1 MINNEIENFKYR
13 KKEKTN
19 HDTEIIKIY
28 YEGQYHANYKLDENI
43 LKQIIKNNIRPCK
56 QICEIK
62 LMIYYKNKKT
72 SNLVMKNNITSR
84 QDVLGQTN
92 VVYEF
97 KCPMPHDQVASYIG
111 ITQNTLSRRL
121 TLHLQN
127 GSIKQHF
134 IHHHNKIVIRKN
146 LVENT
151 KIIERTNNRRKLLIK
166 EALLIQQK
174 EATINKQFD
183 CFPNILKL
191 YTKLENFPPRLD
203 PNDNVKNLDRD
214 LLNNNEEFND
224 GVLFTST
231 PIPNTTI
238 DYMQRLERYAEKVKS
253 NNSKYNLR
261 SRNK

>member
-1 MINNEIENFKYR
+1 MLV
-13 KKEKTN
+13 KET
-19 HDTEIIKIY
+19 
-28 YEGQYHANYKLDENI
+28 
-43 LKQIIKNNIRPCK
+43 
-56 QICEIK
+56 
-62 LMIYYKNKKT
+62 
-72 SNLVMKNNITSR
+72 
-84 QDVLGQTN
+84 
-92 VVYEF
+92 
-97 KCPMPHDQVASYIG
+97 
-111 ITQNTLSRRL
+111 
-121 TLHLQN
+121 
-127 GSIKQHF
+127 
-134 IHHHNKIVIRKN
+134 
-146 LVENT
+146 
-151 KIIERTNNRRKLLIK
+151 
-166 EALLIQQK
+166 LLIQQK

>member
-1 MINNEIENFKYR
+1 MLHN
-13 KKEKTN
+13 
-19 HDTEIIKIY
+19 
-28 YEGQYHANYKLDENI
+28 
-43 LKQIIKNNIRPCK
+43 
-56 QICEIK
+56 
-62 LMIYYKNKKT
+62 
-72 SNLVMKNNITSR
+72 
-84 QDVLGQTN
+84 
-92 VVYEF
+92 
-97 KCPMPHDQVASYIG
+97 QVASYIG

-134 IHHHNKIVIRKN
+134 IHHHNKIVTRKE

-151 KIIERTNNRRKLLIK
+151 KIIERANNRRKLLIK